1 MNRYTLMPVPGATS
15 DAAWTVRAN
24 NDGSQIGRLAL
35 TAAYERGADGRARNA
50 LCLTLL
56 LPIPSVRAR
65 PRHPYATCRVWRRDP
80 WSPDPLEVHMPQP
93 WTRGA
98 DMERARTLLAD
109 LWFAGEL
116 KTLYHKVMEE

>member
-35 TAAYERGADGRARNA
+35 TAAYERGADGRARHTIYA
-50 LCLTLL
+50 TLWLTT
-56 LPIPSVRAR
+56 PPQRV
-65 PRHPYATCRVWRRDP
+65 RHPYATCRVWRRDP

-93 WTRGA
+93 WTQDA
-98 DMERARTLLAD
+98 DMECARTLLAD

>member
-24 NDGSQIGRLAL
+24 GGSEVGRLAL
-35 TAAYERGADGRARNA
+35 TAAYERGADGRARHTIYA
-50 LCLTLL
+50 TLWLTT
-56 LPIPSVRAR
+56 PPQRV
-65 PRHPYATCRVWRRDP
+65 RHPYATCRVWRRDP

-93 WTRGA
+93 WTQDA